1 MSHTVLHAIVLF
13 YMKKNFDIIIPRSLY
28 IITEPSRGIQFY
40 FNRHEMLGI
49 INFFAGE
56 ENVILQDMVS
66 CDLCDSDPLIK
77 NIPHAQLQSRDKE

>member
-1 MSHTVLHAIVLF
+1 
-13 YMKKNFDIIIPRSLY
+13 
-28 IITEPSRGIQFY
+28 
-40 FNRHEMLGI
+40 MLGI